1 MIKGGTKGNFKV
13 EKAPAADD
21 AVEGEES
28 TGDPGPD
35 TEVIEH
41 FDFPNNYE
49 DHREFPTMRRKEAR
63 KDAPL
68 WK

>member
-13 EKAPAADD
+13 EEAPAEGGAD
-21 AVEGEES
+21 ATES
-28 TGDPGPD
+28 TVNPGPA
-35 TEVIEH
+35 TEFIEH
-41 FDFPNNYE
+41 FDFPNNHE
-49 DHREFPTMRRKEAR
+49 DHRESPTMRRKEAR